1 MSLVQNPKLIN
12 RPRVQI
18 DLGGESR
25 THQSFKDECDINVVM
40 RRWAKSGQLPP
51 TNTTPPTYGD
61 FTNATD
67 YLTSQV
73 TVMDAIADFERLPS
87 AVRKECE
94 NDPAKFLAM
103 VQEEGDL
110 QKLVDAGL
118 EVDDLPQQLQ
128 LPQAQADSP
137 EAKKEPAS
145 DTGEKPA

>member
-1 MSLVQNPKLIN
+1 
-12 RPRVQI
+12 
-18 DLGGESR
+18 
-25 THQSFKDECDINVVM
+25 M

-73 TVMDAIADFERLPS
+73 TVMDAIADFERLP
-87 AVRKECE
+87 AQVRKECE

-103 VQEEGDL
+103 VQEEEQL

-118 EVDDLPQQLQ
+118 EIDDIPEQLQ
-128 LPQAQADSP
+128 LPQAPTDPP
-137 EAKKEPAS
+137 ETAKEPAK
-145 DTGEKPA
+145 D